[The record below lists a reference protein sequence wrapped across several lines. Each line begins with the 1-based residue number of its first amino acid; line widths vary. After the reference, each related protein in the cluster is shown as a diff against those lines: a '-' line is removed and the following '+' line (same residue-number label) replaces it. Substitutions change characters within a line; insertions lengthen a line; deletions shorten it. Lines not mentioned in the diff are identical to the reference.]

1 MLMLEL
7 HSRNGVWKQLF
18 ETLKLGREGSLS
30 VLSVFNAPALQLAM
44 SGTLPTT
51 SKQDYLNSLPGEAK
65 RELAAFIAKL
75 GDTTAEQI
83 VRFDEATIAQKI
95 LRAAKELKSDLIMLS
110 TQGKGAVSRM
120 LLGSVTEQV
129 LRWSPVDVLTIPP
142 FK

>member
-1 MLMLEL
+1 M
-7 HSRNGVWKQLF
+7 
-18 ETLKLGREGSLS
+18 LKLGREGSLS

-51 SKQDYLNSLPGEAK
+51 SKQDYLNSLRGEAK

-120 LLGSVTEQV
+120 LLGSVTEKV